1 MIWIKQIVDGLIEM
15 YGTRDVYELLNYLE
29 VTLIRKK
36 LFKNEKGRFF
46 RDMFGNETI
55 FISNNLSEEE
65 EKIVIAHELGHLILH
80 TDLNTSFY
88 TENHLINKNK
98 LEIEANKFAAELL
111 IEDNVNIYEFEN
123 INIAEY
129 ELKVPEELIKLKFKH
144 VFQLQKKG
152 DA

>member
-1 MIWIKQIVDGLIEM
+1 MIWIKQIVNGLIEM
-15 YGTRDVYELLNYLE
+15 YSTRDVYELLNNLE
-29 VTLIRKK
+29 VTLIRKE

-98 LEIEANKFAAELL
+98 LEMEANKFAAELL
-111 IEDNVNIYEFEN
+111 IPDDVEIYEDETISHLACRLN
-123 INIAEY
+123 
-129 ELKVPEELIKLKFKH
+129 VSEELIKLKFRKE
-144 VFQLQKKG
+144 V
-152 DA
+152 

>member
-1 MIWIKQIVDGLIEM
+1 MIWIKQIVNGLIEM
-15 YGTRDVYELLNYLE
+15 YSTRDVYELLNNLE
-29 VTLIRKK
+29 VTLIRKE

-98 LEIEANKFAAELL
+98 LEMEANKFAAELL
-111 IEDNVNIYEFEN
+111 IPDDVEIYEDETISHLACRLN
-123 INIAEY
+123 VTED
-129 ELKVPEELIKLKFKH
+129 LIKLKFRKE
-144 VFQLQKKG
+144 V
-152 DA
+152 

>member
-1 MIWIKQIVDGLIEM
+1 MIWIKQIVNGLIEM
-15 YGTRDVYELLNYLE
+15 YSTRDVYELLNNLE
-29 VTLIRKK
+29 VTLIRKE

-98 LEIEANKFAAELL
+98 LEMEANKFAAELL
-111 IEDNVNIYEFEN
+111 ISDDVEIYEDETISHLACRLN
-123 INIAEY
+123 
-129 ELKVPEELIKLKFKH
+129 VSEELIKLKFRKE
-144 VFQLQKKG
+144 V
-152 DA
+152 

>member
-1 MIWIKQIVDGLIEM
+1 MIWIKQIVNGLIEM
-15 YGTRDVYELLNYLE
+15 YSTRDVYELLNNLE
-29 VTLIRKK
+29 VTLIRKE

-98 LEIEANKFAAELL
+98 LEMEANKFAAELL
-111 IEDNVNIYEFEN
+111 IPDDVEIYEDETISHLACRLN
-123 INIAEY
+123 
-129 ELKVPEELIKLKFKH
+129 VSEELMKLKFRKE
-144 VFQLQKKG
+144 V
-152 DA
+152 

>member
-1 MIWIKQIVDGLIEM
+1 MLWIKQIVNGLIEM
-15 YGTRDVYELLNYLE
+15 YGTRDVYELSNYLE
-29 VTLIRKK
+29 VTLIRKE

-98 LEIEANKFAAELL
+98 LEIEANRFAAELL
-111 IEDNVNIYEFEN
+111 IPDDVEIYENETISQLACRLN
-123 INIAEY
+123 VTED
-129 ELKVPEELIKLKFKH
+129 LIKLKFRKE
-144 VFQLQKKG
+144 F
-152 DA
+152 

>member
-1 MIWIKQIVDGLIEM
+1 MIWIKQIIKGLIEM

-29 VTLIRKK
+29 VTLIRKE

-98 LEIEANKFAAELL
+98 LEMEANRFAAELL
-111 IEDNVNIYEFEN
+111 IPDDVEIYEGMTTK
-123 INIAEY
+123 
-129 ELKVPEELIKLKFKH
+129 ELACYLEVSEELVKLKYKD
-144 VFQLQKKG
+144 VI
-152 DA
+152 

>member
-1 MIWIKQIVDGLIEM
+1 M
-15 YGTRDVYELLNYLE
+15 YSTRDVYELLNNLE
-29 VTLIRKK
+29 VTLIRKE

-98 LEIEANKFAAELL
+98 LEMEANKFAAELL
-111 IEDNVNIYEFEN
+111 IPDDVEIYEDETISHLACRLN
-123 INIAEY
+123 
-129 ELKVPEELIKLKFKH
+129 VSEELIKLKFRKE
-144 VFQLQKKG
+144 V
-152 DA
+152 

>member
-1 MIWIKQIVDGLIEM
+1 MIWIKQIVNGLIEM
-15 YGTRDVYELLNYLE
+15 YSTRDVYELLNNLE
-29 VTLIRKK
+29 VTLIRKE

-98 LEIEANKFAAELL
+98 LEMEANKFAAELL
-111 IEDNVNIYEFEN
+111 IPDDVEIYEDETISHLACRLN
-123 INIAEY
+123 
-129 ELKVPEELIKLKFKH
+129 VSEELIKLKFRKE
-144 VFQLQKKG
+144 F
-152 DA
+152 